1 MIKVSTDHID
11 INSPF
16 LTQKQKR
23 NAYWES
29 LGNGQRKKL
38 LAEVHNLNYRKKIS
52 HLHNLIDRKLE
63 EKSQDD

>member
-1 MIKVSTDHID
+1 MSVSTDHTD

-23 NAYWES
+23 NAYWKS

-38 LAEVHNLNYRKKIS
+38 LAEVHNLRYRKKIS
-52 HLHNLIDRKLE
+52 HLHDVIDKKLE
-63 EKSQDD
+63 EVSL